1 MTHPM
6 TAPKTDA
13 QQPKPQTPKPQTPEF
28 SSREV
33 PQTSLIAH
41 KVGAGGL
48 ATLGLLLLLS
58 EAPLIAA
65 IGLGGIMASGGY
77 ALATLT
83 LSGPLRIGRQRL
95 LDWSKVLSAKE
106 ESLAQKVKDLESERA
121 KVKLALAAAEK
132 RLQDSEQAAQA
143 IEANAAARFDVALK
157 TERDR
162 LADEFRKQ
170 GDALAAEYALKVESA
185 RDDSLKRIKFHKSRL
200 IGDNRQLHEQIE
212 ALETKLEQRDA
223 YLLEEFNKRIE
234 SYRTGYSEI
243 QQAIDIQGRNV
254 GEARAAF
261 EAQYTALV
269 EERDRLRDEVRR
281 LTAPKRFR
289 RNTDNDLRG
298 NKILDFFKSRG
309 VVLEGEDWEERF
321 NHVDYYLF
329 PLPGSSFEQ
338 VPPLL
343 NDLQVNL
350 GFYSKPSASADNGFI
365 KLGIKVTNQPEEISV
380 PTRPLSK
387 LEATIRD
394 SNHISIV
401 GSSGAGK
408 SVFIDNMIWLGKL
421 LWPDSTSTIFD
432 PKFQLENWQSGL
444 NPDYK
449 NQRCVAGIAELS
461 NELYGRL
468 EEYERLTD
476 EGLEPREYPKHIFV
490 VDEAQQLY
498 MHAQDLHIEDKKPN
512 YPAQVARSF
521 TRLLN
526 LGRALGV
533 RGYFIRHNDLVRPLG
548 LNDGQFDGCV
558 NIFLGKGFITK
569 ALTKSLRD
577 LFSDAKL
584 SAIQVE
590 YEKRLK
596 LGQQYI
602 ALIADIPKSDIYLIE
617 MPSPGHYNRQWEQ
630 EMGKSVFPDLEGVAP
645 LHLPTVPK
653 PQADDTQV
661 IEASTSEAIA
671 VPAAPPS
678 TALSTAPS
686 TPAIDIESLLSQG
699 THCPSCGH
707 HTSSYKK
714 RRPNGKGNVSVS
726 CRNPDCETK
735 TFTWNVLEAG
745 NG

>member
-1 MTHPM
+1 MTNTTTQPKE
-6 TAPKTDA
+6 APQQA
-13 QQPKPQTPKPQTPEF
+13 QPKPVPAHK
-28 SSREV
+28 SREV
-33 PQTSLIAH
+33 PQTNLIAH

-48 ATLGLLLLLS
+48 SALGLLLLLS
-58 EAPLIAA
+58 EAPVIAT
-65 IGLGGIMASGGY
+65 IGLVGVAASGGY
-77 ALATLT
+77 AVATVAIEGALK
-83 LSGPLRIGRQRL
+83 IGRQRL
-95 LDWSKVLSAKE
+95 TDYLKVLNAKE
-106 ESLAQKVKDLESERA
+106 TTLEKKAIALEADKAEVQQALKLAQSRVTEA
-121 KVKLALAAAEK
+121 
-132 RLQDSEQAAQA
+132 EQAAKA
-143 IEANAAARFDVALK
+143 IEAAAAAKFDAELK
-157 TERDR
+157 LQRDR
-162 LADEFRKQ
+162 LADEFRKR
-170 GDALAAEYALKVESA
+170 GDALAAEYVQKLESA
-185 RDDSLKRIKFHKSRL
+185 RAESLNRIKFHKSRL
-200 IGDNRQLHEQIE
+200 VGDNRQLHEEIE
-212 ALETKLEQRDA
+212 ALQVKLEQRDA
-223 YLLEEFNKRIE
+223 YLLEEFNKRLATYQTEYAELNKAI
-234 SYRTGYSEI
+234 GI
-243 QQAIDIQGRNV
+243 QCQTV
-254 GEARAAF
+254 GEARAGF
-261 EAQYTALV
+261 EAQYQALID
-269 EERDRLRDEVRR
+269 ERDRLRDEVRR
-281 LTAPKRFR
+281 LSAPKRFR

-298 NKILDFFKSRG
+298 NKILDFFKSKG

-329 PLPGSSFEQ
+329 PMPGTSYEQ
-338 VPPLL
+338 VAPLL

-350 GFYSKPSASADNGFI
+350 GFYSRPTATADNGFI
-365 KLGIKVTNQPEEISV
+365 KLGIKVQNVPEEITV
-380 PTRPLSK
+380 PTRPLSQ
-387 LEATIRD
+387 LETTIRD
-394 SNHISIV
+394 CNHVSIV

-408 SVFIDNMIWLGKL
+408 SVFTDNMIWMGKL

-449 NQRCVAGIAELS
+449 NQRCVFGIAELS

-498 MHAQDLHIEDKKPN
+498 MNAQDLHIEDKKPN

-596 LGQQYI
+596 IGQQYI
-602 ALIADIPKSDIYLIE
+602 ALIADIPKSDLYLIE

-630 EMGKSVFPDLEGVAP
+630 EMGKSVFPALEGLAPCHLKMETEGQTQTQQSLKPASAGVA
-645 LHLPTVPK
+645 TV
-653 PQADDTQV
+653 A
-661 IEASTSEAIA
+661 A
-671 VPAAPPS
+671 VP
-678 TALSTAPS
+678 TSTAPS
-686 TPAIDIESLLSQG
+686 TDENRPSLSIDKLLDQG
-699 THCPSCGH
+699 SHCPSCGTH
-707 HTSSYKK
+707 SASYKK
-714 RRPNGKGNVSVS
+714 RKPNGKGNVILRCKNDS
-726 CRNPDCETK
+726 CDSSS
-735 TFTWNVLEAG
+735 FSWNVVDAATK
-745 NG
+745 